1 MTLFINIFN
10 NLLSIENIIPMI
22 ERFNLLYT
30 NFDLFNNNNV
40 LFIFNIP
47 KDVYSNNNF
56 NNNNIIIENK
66 EETGFEIIKTNN
78 NLITKKINVN
88 KPINKNNE

>member
-1 MTLFINIFN
+1 
-10 NLLSIENIIPMI
+10 MI

-30 NFDLFNNNNV
+30 NSDIFNNNNV

-47 KDVYSNNNF
+47 KDVYI
-56 NNNNIIIENK
+56 NNNNNHNNNVENK
-66 EETGFEIIKTNN
+66 EETGFEITKTNN